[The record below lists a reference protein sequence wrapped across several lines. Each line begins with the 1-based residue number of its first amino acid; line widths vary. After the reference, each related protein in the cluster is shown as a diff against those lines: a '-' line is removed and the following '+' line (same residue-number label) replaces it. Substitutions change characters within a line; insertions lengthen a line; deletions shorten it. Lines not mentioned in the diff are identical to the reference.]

1 MNFMDMLGVTKFQQI
16 LRRVEYVDQRE
27 RERECVNEF
36 HGHVRCDKISTN
48 IKEG

>member
-1 MNFMDMLGVTKFQQI
+1 MWIK
-16 LRRVEYVDQRE
+16 ERE
-27 RERECVNEF
+27 RERERVNEF

>member
-1 MNFMDMLGVTKFQQI
+1 MWIK
-16 LRRVEYVDQRE
+16 E
-27 RERECVNEF
+27 RERESVNEF